1 MVEESEVINCIKE
14 ENKINSGGNGA
25 VYRLSEANVVKKL
38 NISVGKNGPN
48 ETAKR
53 MYQRFKD
60 EIKVVC
66 QNASSENILPIIQ
79 MSDLPEVPASNGL
92 YYYVMPF
99 AKELGKISFSNMV
112 DVVECFISLYETLK
126 KLHKKKIAHR
136 DIKPS
141 NIYLYEGKYCFADF
155 GLVTYP
161 DKEPVT
167 VERAVGA
174 WNTIA
179 PEMERNPLNADPYK
193 ADIYSLAKTFW
204 MILTKN
210 MDSFEGQYN
219 EDDPQISLNIKLN
232 RLYSDAIYLSGL
244 NKIIRE
250 STSNNPQK
258 RPAIDD
264 IIKILKLYKPPC
276 DKDPDCG
283 NFFSLCDLEWSNLIN
298 KISSTF
304 PSLVVWDSPD
314 SIEKILKKVA
324 KTHGLNHTFFPTGG
338 GDDLYEVTLLNDGQM
353 KLQINMHKEIV
364 QPRRLFLKTH
374 QTLSLCYFY
383 LETQEGKVFVIFA
396 KNSSFNLEKPEVKSG
411 FHRYIFDA
419 YDAPQMKSKSIRE
432 FDELI
437 LAIEENFSKKE
448 KKNKYIELVNKFF
461 KKYSR

>member
-1 MVEESEVINCIKE
+1 MN
-14 ENKINSGGNGA
+14 
-25 VYRLSEANVVKKL
+25 EANVVKKL
-38 NISVGKNGPN
+38 NISVGKKGPN
-48 ETAKR
+48 DTAKR

-79 MSDLPEVPASNGL
+79 MSDLPEVPTNNGL

-99 AKELGKISFSNMV
+99 AKELGNISFSKMV

-126 KLHKKKIAHR
+126 KLHEKKIAHR

-141 NIYLYEGKYCFADF
+141 NIYLYEEKYCFADF

-161 DKEPVT
+161 DKESVT

-179 PEMERNPLNADPYK
+179 PEMERDPLSADPYK
-193 ADIYSLAKTFW
+193 ADIYSLAKTLW
-204 MILTKN
+204 MILMKN

-232 RLYSDAIYLSGL
+232 SLYPDANYLSGL

-258 RPAIDD
+258 RPTIDG
-264 IIKILKLYKPPC
+264 IIKILKLYKQPC
-276 DKDPDCG
+276 EKDPDCG
-283 NFFSLCDLEWSNLIN
+283 NFFRLCDLEWCNLID
-298 KISSTF
+298 KISLTF
-304 PSLVVWDSPD
+304 PSFVVWDSPN

-324 KTHGLNHTFFPTGG
+324 LTHGLNHMFFPTGG
-338 GDDLYEVTLLNDGQM
+338 GDDLDDATLLNDGRM
-353 KLQINMHKEIV
+353 ELLINGLKKIV
-364 QPRRLFLKTH
+364 QPRRLILKTH

-383 LETQEGKVFVIFA
+383 LESQEGEVFVIFA
-396 KNSSFNLEKPEVKSG
+396 KNSSFNLDKPEFKSD

-448 KKNKYIELVNKFF
+448 KKNKYIELVKKFF